1 MQVKALRELV
11 TLPLK
16 FPQLFRRYNMRPP
29 RGVLLWGPPGTGK
42 TCLARA
48 AAAEVGVPL
57 FVINGPDVISQFYGE
72 SEAGLSGMCLML
84 LLPYVMARSYWCV
97 LLHMP
102 CQSSCNLGFG
112 KLSQQTAK
120 HNCVPQRSNCCCC
133 LSCSA
138 YICTED
144 AYCFLCW

>member
-1 MQVKALRELV
+1 MLDHADKGHLNVCLTFLSLAMSMFLHWHTSVGGPCSMTAASKSSLSLDCVQVKSLRELV

-16 FPQLFRRYNMRPP
+16 FPQLFSRYNMKPP

-72 SEAGLSGMCLML
+72 SEAGLQGRWFALYSCASCVFCLQ
-84 LLPYVMARSYWCV
+84 A
-97 LLHMP
+97 
-102 CQSSCNLGFG
+102 
-112 KLSQQTAK
+112 
-120 HNCVPQRSNCCCC
+120 
-133 LSCSA
+133 
-138 YICTED
+138 
-144 AYCFLCW
+144 

>member
-16 FPQLFRRYNMRPP
+16 FPQLFSRYNMRPP

-57 FVINGPDVISQFYGE
+57 FVINGPDVVSEFYGE
-72 SEAGLSGMCLML
+72 SEAGLQGMMLML
-84 LLPYVMARSYWCV
+84 FYVYA
-97 LLHMP
+97 
-102 CQSSCNLGFG
+102 
-112 KLSQQTAK
+112 
-120 HNCVPQRSNCCCC
+120 
-133 LSCSA
+133 CS
-138 YICTED
+138 
-144 AYCFLCW
+144 